1 MIFLTQKEMQVLAR
15 KSAPV
20 LWVRGPA
27 GSGKTFLLIEK
38 AITLAEGIL
47 EDHRKEKEKIL
58 VLCYNQVLCKALEKK
73 IKSQLP
79 ANEDVR
85 SFLHFQTFTTLVKSL
100 ACYPW
105 TPKSKEEKEECVNVA
120 LENLQTQA
128 ESPSGINS
136 MYDHILVDEGQ
147 DLFGENWPKLIQHMH
162 KNFQLDKEKSRAK
175 RGVFWVMY
183 DLNQHLY
190 FAKEQA
196 DSHFA
201 FLSNSAELNEVLR
214 NTGNVFMQ
222 SMKYYESLPDD
233 SPITLGHGLPGLP
246 IEWDDSLV
254 SRSGEEKEGARSVVQ
269 WIKKLQNQGV
279 RRRDICILVEN
290 QGKQRL
296 LKHEI
301 EEIEGIGEQ
310 CQTGDDLVE
319 KFLSCA
325 VLESIRRFKGMESK
339 VVILY
344 NPPFQDDPIIGT
356 KELLYTAM
364 SRCSCLLVVISTKQG
379 CKALKSNVGVNEESR
394 GKRPYTS
401 RLLTRPASVLQ
412 SQQQGN
418 VNDAD
423 VSRCSL
429 QKSSRSESQQPSGGD
444 DDDDDDDDEDV
455 SFSDLLEISPDQIK
469 KYMYHQKLSE
479 KRAASNEPRPME
491 VEGGSLT
498 EPGDPNIPDAIRG
511 NAFTLL
517 EEVVQENLKYIP
529 DVCKMNYTM
538 IIAAIEYE
546 AYQKRRAEC
555 HSRRY
560 TADLRKLKMEIS
572 TCNKKKIC
580 HDCVMNALKSA
591 TKIRGMVFV
600 EYFICLYSQ
609 TLLIGGFIVTS
620 LCKFFLISL

>member
-1 MIFLTQKEMQVLAR
+1 MSYLRPCLGLRINDDDKHMIFLTRKEMEVLAR

-20 LWVRGPA
+20 LWIRGPA

-47 EDHRKEKEKIL
+47 ADHSKKKEKIL
-58 VLCYNQVLCKALEKK
+58 VLCYNQVLCKALEKQ

-79 ANEDVR
+79 ANEDVS
-85 SFLHFQTFTTLVKSL
+85 SFLHFQTFTTLAMSL
-100 ACYPW
+100 ACYHW
-105 TPKSKEEKEECVNVA
+105 APKSKEEKEECVNVA
-120 LENLQTQA
+120 LKNLQTKA
-128 ESPSGINS
+128 KSPSGINC

-254 SRSGEEKEGARSVVQ
+254 RRSGEEGEGARSVVQ
-269 WIKKLQNQGV
+269 WIKKLENQGV
-279 RRRDICILVEN
+279 HLRDICILVEN
-290 QGKQRL
+290 QDKQRQ
-296 LKHEI
+296 LKH
-301 EEIEGIGEQ
+301 EIEGIGEQ
-310 CQTGDDLVE
+310 CQTGDDLIE

-344 NPPFQDDPIIGT
+344 NPPFQDDPSICT

-364 SRCSCLLVVISTKQG
+364 SRCSCFLVVISTKQG
-379 CKALKSNVGVNEESR
+379 CKALKSDVGVNDESR

-401 RLLTRPASVLQ
+401 GLLTRPASMLH

-423 VSRCSL
+423 VSLCS
-429 QKSSRSESQQPSGGD
+429 D
-444 DDDDDDDDEDV
+444 DDDDEEDV
-455 SFSDLLEISPDQIK
+455 SFSDHLKISPDQSNM
-469 KYMYHQKLSE
+469 YMHYQELSE
-479 KRAASNEPRPME
+479 KQAASSEPRPME
-491 VEGGSLT
+491 VEGSNLI
-498 EPGDPNIPDAIRG
+498 EPDDPYITDAIRG

-529 DVCKMNYTM
+529 DVFKMDCTM

-546 AYQKRRAEC
+546 AYQRRRAEC
-555 HSRRY
+555 RPHNY
-560 TADLRKLKMEIS
+560 TADLRKLKREIS
-572 TCNKKKIC
+572 TCNREKSC
-580 HDCVMNALKSA
+580 HECVMNALKSA
-591 TKIRGMVFV
+591 TRIRGMVFV
-600 EYFICLYSQ
+600 EYFICLHSQ
-609 TLLIGGFIVTS
+609 TLLIWTLMGP
-620 LCKFFLISL
+620 